1 MRPLSYNVFMRI
13 YLDNAATSW
22 PKPEPV
28 YAAVDRYQRDI
39 GAAAG
44 RGAYRDA
51 IEAQRVVDDARRRC
65 ANLLSVSDPSRIVF
79 GSNGTDA
86 LNLALHGL
94 LRPGDHVITT
104 VCEHN
109 SVLRPLA
116 ELSRTRGVEVTHVGC
131 DAQGYVDPQEI
142 KRAINSSTRLIA
154 VAHASNVT
162 GALQPIREIVSLS
175 EQALTLIDA
184 AQSAGHAPLDM
195 NEVQADLVATSGHK
209 GLLGPLGTG
218 LLYIRPGVEQW
229 LLPTRQG
236 GTGLNSTEDSQPN
249 ELPHRYEAG
258 NLNTPALAGLAAALG
273 FLQDRTVAAIA
284 GHEAALVG
292 RLIDGLQ
299 SISAV
304 RMFGPPPGEP
314 RAPVVSFSVEG
325 YDPQEFAAALD
336 SAAGVQCRAGLHC
349 APRMHEALGTIKLG
363 GLVRM
368 SVGWSTTSD
377 EIDQALEAV
386 AAIAGS

>member
-1 MRPLSYNVFMRI
+1 MRI

-22 PKPEPV
+22 PKPEAV
-28 YAAVDRYQRDI
+28 YAAVDRYEREI

-51 IEAQRVVDDARRRC
+51 VEAQRVVDDARRRC
-65 ANLLSVSDPSRIVF
+65 ASLFSVSDPSRIVF
-79 GSNGTDA
+79 GSNGTDM

-94 LRPGDHVITT
+94 LREGDHVITT

-116 ELSRTRGVEVTHVGC
+116 ELSRTRGVAVTHVGC
-131 DAQGYVDPQEI
+131 DSHGYVDPQEI
-142 KRAINSSTRLIA
+142 KRARTSKTRLIA
-154 VAHASNVT
+154 VTHASNVT
-162 GALQPIREIVSLS
+162 GAIQPIREIVSMADG
-175 EQALTLIDA
+175 ALTLIDA
-184 AQSAGHAPLDM
+184 AQSAGHIPIDV
-195 NEVQADLVATSGHK
+195 NEVPIDLVATSGHK

-218 LLYIRPGVEQW
+218 LLYIRPGVEK
-229 LLPTRQG
+229 LLQPVRQG
-236 GTGLNSTEDSQPN
+236 GTGVNSTEDHQPD

-258 NLNTPALAGLAAALG
+258 NLNTPALAGLGAAAA
-273 FLQDRTVAAIA
+273 FLQERTIFANAE
-284 GHEAALVG
+284 HEAALVR

-299 SISAV
+299 SVSTV
-304 RMFGPPPGEP
+304 RVYGPPPGEP
-314 RAPVVSFSVEG
+314 RASVVSFSVEG

-336 SAAGVQCRAGLHC
+336 AAAGVQCRAGLHC
-349 APRMHEALGTIKLG
+349 APRMHDALGTTKLG

-368 SVGWSTTSD
+368 SVGWSTTAE

-386 AAIAGS
+386 AAIAGA

>member
-1 MRPLSYNVFMRI
+1 MRI

-22 PKPEPV
+22 PKPEAV

-51 IEAQRVVDDARRRC
+51 VEAQRVVDDARRRC
-65 ANLLSVSDPSRIVF
+65 ASLFSISDPSRIVF
-79 GSNGTDA
+79 GSNGSDT

-94 LRPGDHVITT
+94 LRDGDHVITT

-116 ELSRTRGVEVTHVGC
+116 ELTRSRGVAVTHVGC
-131 DAQGYVDPQEI
+131 DPHGYVDPQEI
-142 KRAINSSTRLIA
+142 KRARTPKTRLIA
-154 VAHASNVT
+154 VTYASNVT
-162 GALQPIREIVSLS
+162 GAIQPIREIVSTADG
-175 EQALTLIDA
+175 ALTLIDA
-184 AQSAGHAPLDM
+184 AQSAGHVPLDL
-195 NEVQADLVATSGHK
+195 NEVPADLVATSGHK

-218 LLYIRPGVEQW
+218 LLYIRPGVEKILQ
-229 LLPTRQG
+229 PVRQG
-236 GTGLNSTEDSQPN
+236 GTGLNSTEDQQPD

-258 NLNTPALAGLAAALG
+258 NLNTPALAGLAAAAA
-273 FLQDRTVAAIA
+273 FLRERSISAIA
-284 GHEAALVG
+284 DHEAALVC

-304 RMFGPPPGEP
+304 RVYGPPPGEL
-314 RAPVVSFSVEG
+314 RASVVSFSVEG

-336 SAAGVQCRAGLHC
+336 AAAGVQCRAGLHC
-349 APRMHEALGTIKLG
+349 APRMHDALGTTKLG

-368 SVGWSTTSD
+368 SIGWSTTAE
-377 EIDQALEAV
+377 EIDHALDAV
-386 AAIAGS
+386 AAIAGA

>member
-1 MRPLSYNVFMRI
+1 MRI

-28 YAAVDRYQRDI
+28 YAAVDRYQREI

-51 IEAQRVVDDARRRC
+51 VEAQRVVDDARRRC
-65 ANLLSVSDPSRIVF
+65 ASLFCVSDPSRIVF
-79 GSNGTDA
+79 GSNGTDM

-94 LRPGDHVITT
+94 VQSGDHVITT

-131 DAQGYVDPQEI
+131 DAHGYVDPQDI
-142 KRAINSSTRLIA
+142 KRAISSKTRLIA
-154 VAHASNVT
+154 VTHASNVT
-162 GALQPIREIVSLS
+162 GAIQPIREIVGLS
-175 EQALTLIDA
+175 EKALTLIDA
-184 AQSAGHAPLDM
+184 AQSAGHIQLDL
-195 NEVQADLVATSGHK
+195 NEVPVDLLACSGHK

-218 LLYIRPGVEQW
+218 VLYIRPGVEK
-229 LLPTRQG
+229 LLQPTRQG
-236 GTGLNSTEDSQPN
+236 GTGLNSTEDHQPS

-258 NLNTPALAGLAAALG
+258 NLNTPALAGLAAAAG
-273 FLQDRTVAAIA
+273 FLQERRIA
-284 GHEAALVG
+284 SLADHEAACVR
-292 RLIDGLQ
+292 RLIERLQ
-299 SISAV
+299 SIAAV
-304 RMFGPPPGEP
+304 RLYGPPPGEP

-336 SAAGVQCRAGLHC
+336 AAAGIQCRAGLHC
-349 APRMHEALGTIKLG
+349 APRMHDALGTTKLG

-368 SVGWSTTSD
+368 SVGWSTTHE
-377 EIDQALEAV
+377 EIDRALEAV
-386 AAIAGS
+386 ATIAAA

>member
-1 MRPLSYNVFMRI
+1 MRI

-28 YAAVDRYQRDI
+28 YSAVERYQREI

-51 IEAQRVVDDARRRC
+51 VEAQRIMDDARRRC
-65 ANLLSVSDPSRIVF
+65 ANLFSVSDPSRMVF
-79 GSNGTDA
+79 GFNGTDM
-86 LNLALHGL
+86 LNLALHGVVQ
-94 LRPGDHVITT
+94 PGDHVITT

-116 ELSRTRGVEVTHVGC
+116 ELIRTRGVTVTHVGC
-131 DAQGYVDPQEI
+131 DSHGYIDPQDV
-142 KRAINSSTRLIA
+142 KRAITSKTRLIA
-154 VAHASNVT
+154 VTHASNVT
-162 GALQPIREIVSLS
+162 GAIQPIREIVSLS
-175 EQALTLIDA
+175 EHALTLIDA
-184 AQSAGHAPLDM
+184 AQSAGHAPLDL
-195 NEVQADLVATSGHK
+195 NETPADLVATSGHK
-209 GLLGPLGTG
+209 GLLGPLGTA
-218 LLYIRPGVEQW
+218 LLYIRPGVENMLQ
-229 LLPTRQG
+229 PIRQG
-236 GTGLNSTEDSQPN
+236 GTGINSTEDRQPR

-258 NLNTPALAGLAAALG
+258 NLNTPALAGLGAAAA
-273 FLQDRTVAAIA
+273 FLQERTISANAA
-284 GHEAALVG
+284 HESARIR

-299 SISAV
+299 SIPAV
-304 RMFGPPPGEP
+304 RVYGPPASHV

-336 SAAGVQCRAGLHC
+336 AAAGVQCRAGLHC
-349 APRMHEALGTIKLG
+349 APRMHDALGTTRLG

-368 SVGWSTTSD
+368 SVGWSTTTE

-386 AAIAGS
+386 AAIAGA